1 MQTKKIEIYLLYF
14 GQECK
19 CATSNSNI
27 VDNLI
32 LLHIFQRS
40 SINEKKTLHPRPLEF
55 SNEAEKIAEN
65 SDFQLAG
72 YCFEA
77 DKESTR
83 APRVVR
89 IGNYLNSQWG

>member
-1 MQTKKIEIYLLYF
+1 M
-14 GQECK
+14 
-19 CATSNSNI
+19 
-27 VDNLI
+27 
-32 LLHIFQRS
+32 
-40 SINEKKTLHPRPLEF
+40 EF

-89 IGNYLNSQWG
+89 IGNSGPFNNYVDKLRGKGGQKMSVFVLVQGIKTVHARGVKYSSPSTYAIIGFPKNIA

>member
-1 MQTKKIEIYLLYF
+1 MAQ
-14 GQECK
+14 
-19 CATSNSNI
+19 
-27 VDNLI
+27 
-32 LLHIFQRS
+32 
-40 SINEKKTLHPRPLEF
+40 
-55 SNEAEKIAEN
+55 KIAEN

-89 IGNYLNSQWG
+89 IGNHNQSQNLPGKVGQQSYWNFNSIRQWIQHTEIKIV